1 MSLNHGTKITNWLI
15 HGNCVVGDTE
25 DGRGIRTSRIV
36 DRNDNIVTTKSGST
50 YQLENPHY
58 YMTNL
63 EIMQSIYGEHL
74 QNWKEVIDDR
84 IKNYETKNKQ

>member
-1 MSLNHGTKITNWLI
+1 MMQQHCI
-15 HGNCVVGDTE
+15 VGDLE
-25 DGRGIRTSRIV
+25 DGKSIRTSPIIKR
-36 DRNDNIVTTKSGST
+36 DDNIVTTKSGSI

-84 IKNYETKNKQ
+84 IKDYETKNKQ